1 MKYPSNIDIS
11 SIIRHALHMKS
22 PKKYERPLDAFLITN
37 QSPLKVPT
45 TTSPQHTAKQ
55 ASTTLPRNYKT
66 QPQPSTSSG
75 LNQERVRASLVR
87 VNGINSVSARAA
99 IQIAAQN
106 HNMGDQD
113 PEIIDGYME
122 NDPEVVGVA
131 LQHAHTI
138 MSLSRKKLI
147 QYLSVLRKNIPGNS
161 VDEIHQALDGIE
173 ELCSLLKS
181 RYNTQYKIPGPV
193 EAAMEADE
201 VAQKRKSALR
211 DCDNFVLVTRPET
224 KYEKPEDGLSRITN
238 ILGYNREFELKK
250 LEPKE
255 NLGEKNNCDLPVSD
269 PTMSRNDE

>member
-22 PKKYERPLDAFLITN
+22 PKKYERPLDAFMN
-37 QSPLKVPT
+37 QPL
-45 TTSPQHTAKQ
+45 TTSPLHAAKP

-66 QPQPSTSSG
+66 VQPSTSSNV
-75 LNQERVRASLVR
+75 NQERLRASIAR

-113 PEIIDGYME
+113 PEIIDGYLE

-181 RYNTQYKIPGPV
+181 RYNQPYRTPGPV
-193 EAAMEADE
+193 EAALEADE
-201 VAQKRKSALR
+201 VAQKRKSALK
-211 DCDNFVLVTRPET
+211 DSDNFVLVNRPET
-224 KYEKPEDGLSRITN
+224 KYEKPEDGLSRVTN
-238 ILGYNREFELKK
+238 ILGYNRQFELKE
-250 LEPKE
+250 LEPKD
-255 NLGEKNNCDLPVSD
+255 NLPGNNITDLPVSD
-269 PTMSRNDE
+269 PTMSRMDE

>member
-22 PKKYERPLDAFLITN
+22 PKKYERPLDAFMSTN
-37 QSPLKVPT
+37 QLPL
-45 TTSPQHTAKQ
+45 TTSPLHVVAKQ

-66 QPQPSTSSG
+66 VQPSTSSG
-75 LNQERVRASLVR
+75 LNQERVRASIAR

-113 PEIIDGYME
+113 PEIIDGYLE

-181 RYNTQYKIPGPV
+181 RYHTPYRTPGPV
-193 EAAMEADE
+193 ETALEADE
-201 VAQKRKSALR
+201 VAQKRKSAMR
-211 DCDNFVLVTRPET
+211 DSDNFVLVNRPET
-224 KYEKPEDGLSRITN
+224 KYEKPEDSLTKITN
-238 ILGYNREFELKK
+238 ILGYNRQFELKE
-250 LEPKE
+250 LESKDSLP
-255 NLGEKNNCDLPVSD
+255 GNNISTDLPVSD
-269 PTMSRNDE
+269 PTMSRDDE

>member
-1 MKYPSNIDIS
+1 MKYPSDIEIS
-11 SIIRHALHMKS
+11 SIIRHALHMKT
-22 PKKYERPLDAFLITN
+22 PKKYERPLDAFLSVT

-45 TTSPQHTAKQ
+45 TTSPLHTAKQ

-66 QPQPSTSSG
+66 MQPSTSSQ
-75 LNQERVRASLVR
+75 LNHERVRASMAR

-106 HNMGDQD
+106 HNLGEQD

-181 RYNTQYKIPGPV
+181 RYNTPYRTPGPV
-193 EAAMEADE
+193 EAALEADE
-201 VAQKRKSALR
+201 VAQKKKSAQR
-211 DCDNFVLVTRPET
+211 DSDNFVLVNRPET
-224 KYEKPEDGLSRITN
+224 KYEKPEDGLTRVTN
-238 ILGYNREFELKK
+238 ILGYNRQFELKE
-250 LEPKE
+250 LETKD
-255 NLGEKNNCDLPVSD
+255 NLPGNKNSDLPVSD
-269 PTMSRNDE
+269 PTMSRFDE